1 MDISD
6 IKLGNIKEIL
16 NCIRNENGL
25 TKKEISYR
33 TGLSFSTVSTVCNAL
48 CSEGIFYEK
57 KSGTGSVG
65 RRPSQILMQYDRF
78 LTLCLNIQRRNV
90 MGVAILNYRNELLL
104 HEQYDISHVN
114 GIREIANYA
123 KEIFMQKR
131 NLPQLKDAKFFGIGV
146 IVSGIF
152 DKHTQII
159 LNSAILSMEG
169 APVKA
174 VVEEVFEMPCYVDNE
189 SNLCAISVQ
198 QRAPDMRDF
207 LYMHISQGVGIG
219 IVANGALLSGY
230 DGYAA
235 EIAHLPFGSPQRR
248 CPVCKNYGC
257 IEPEL
262 SISGLL
268 HNGVWPESSAN
279 DEEQWARMAAVIQGG
294 DPAYAE
300 FLREK
305 GELIGKVL
313 FILIDLLN
321 PQQVFIGGEIS
332 DIFEQIRP
340 YAEAVI
346 KKHCFMVRDRIL
358 PLQCD
363 HNSATNMILGL
374 NHVMCERWEPLNG
387 RLY

>member
-6 IKLGNIKEIL
+6 IKLGNVKEIL
-16 NCIRNENGL
+16 NCIRSQNGL
-25 TKKEISYR
+25 TKKEIAFR

-48 CSEGIFYEK
+48 SEKGLLYERK
-57 KSGTGSVG
+57 GTSSVG
-65 RRPSQILMQYDRF
+65 RIPNQVFMQYDHF
-78 LTLCLNIQRRNV
+78 LTLCLDIQRQNI
-90 MGVAILNYRNELLL
+90 MGFAILNYRNEFLL
-104 HEQYDISHVN
+104 HEQYDVSHLN
-114 GIREIANYA
+114 GIREIAVYA
-123 KEIFMQKR
+123 HELFQQKR
-131 NLPQLKDAKFFGIGV
+131 SLPQFQASKFLGIGV

-152 DKHTQII
+152 EKRTEII

-174 VVEEVFEMPCYVDNE
+174 VVEDVFQMPCYVDNE

-198 QRAPDMRDF
+198 QQHPDMCDF

-219 IVANGALLSGY
+219 IVANGTILSGY

-235 EIAHLPFGSPQRR
+235 EIAHLPFGNPKRR
-248 CPVCKNYGC
+248 CPVCNNYGC

-268 HNGVWPESSAN
+268 HDNGIWNETSAS
-279 DEEQWARMAAVIQGG
+279 DEEQWSQMVHEIQSGN
-294 DPAYAE
+294 PAYSE

-313 FILIDLLN
+313 FVLIDLFN
-321 PQQVFIGGEIS
+321 PQQVFIGGEIA

-340 YAEAVI
+340 YAENVI
-346 KKHCFMVRDRIL
+346 RKHCFMVRDHIL
-358 PLQCD
+358 PIQCD
-363 HNSATNMILGL
+363 FQSSVNMVLGL
-374 NHVMCERWEPLNG
+374 NHVMCEKWEPLNG
-387 RLY
+387 QLY